1 MEEALLLVESFVTV
15 TVWWKEVDLSE
26 GVSDKIKEIR
36 DYIEC
41 LVVEKKINWNDLYKL
56 NQDIELQNIYDSLE
70 SVWIK
75 KFKDKESYDMWKKY
89 ILTWNIPIALI
100 NEDLNEWLD
109 YGIFLELTFDE
120 LADLEDILL
129 KSNNASLKVE
139 IWPKAKDIIKH

>member
-70 SVWIK
+70 SVWIE